1 MVKKIVGTIST
12 RIIIAMITLV
22 TILINGWYLGADKVG
37 TISLIILAITL
48 IQILNNFIGGGALV
62 YLTPRADLIKLF
74 IPSYIWS
81 FITSF
86 TGAFV
91 LELFHRIPQGFFWH
105 VVVLSLLLSLS
116 SVNFMILMGQE
127 KIRAYNFITLL
138 QVLSFGIILLFCLFI
153 LNKREVISYVI
164 GLYFSYVL
172 SFAAGLAIVLTKVKW
187 GSIKG
192 SLTVLKEIFRYGSV
206 MQTGNVLQFF
216 NYRLSFYFIEIFMGR
231 AAVGIYTVGVQLSES
246 IWLVSRSIH
255 MVQYARISNE
265 KDMNYASKL
274 TLNLTKISFIITLIC
289 LVILYLLLNL
299 FFPLFFKPEFVAIKQ
314 IMVALSPGILT
325 FSVSII
331 LSPFF
336 SGIGKPRYNT
346 IAAAIGFIFTLV
358 FGWILIPRYGFIGAG
373 LSATISY
380 FIATLYQFISFVR
393 ISRIRARDF
402 LMTNSDISGIISGVK
417 EHFSRTNGEN

>member
-1 MVKKIVGTIST
+1 MVKKIIGTITT

-22 TILINGWYLGADKVG
+22 TILINGWYLGAEKVG

-48 IQILNNFIGGGALV
+48 IQMLNNFIGGSALV

-86 TGAFV
+86 SGALI

-105 VVVLSLLLSLS
+105 VVVLSLILSLS

-138 QVLSFGIILLFCLFI
+138 QVMSLFIVLLFWLFI
-153 LNKREVISYVI
+153 LDQREVISYVI
-164 GLYFSYVL
+164 GLYVSYAL
-172 SFAAGLAIVLTKVKW
+172 SFVAGLAIVLTKVKW

-192 SLTVLKEIFRYGSV
+192 TLTVLKEIFRYGSV

-265 KDMNYASKL
+265 KDMNYASRL